1 MFEITTSYARKWT
14 GDNNDYKA
22 NTGQYIHCN
31 CAFSDG
37 IDNSS
42 DLPLCSMNNFFQ
54 RMNYILQNPDNQEK
68 IFAYEVTDNNDAG
81 RFIDSNKVMN
91 LFGTSSQ

>member
-22 NTGQYIHCN
+22 NSDQYIHCN

-37 IDNSS
+37 VDNSS
-42 DLPLCSMNNFFQ
+42 DLPLCSMNIFFQ

-68 IFAYEVTDNNDAG
+68 IFVYEVTDNNDAG
-81 RFIDSNKVMN
+81 QCIEPNKVMN